1 MATPSLDDLLVP
13 RTRDDLEQ
21 ILISR
26 LQDEG
31 FPVTDWFSGSVAR
44 TIVKAIAT
52 VLADR
57 ETLIRYIAS
66 GQFLSLAAE
75 LLDPDGNPVEVERV
89 ALTKVEADAERPDE
103 ARRMLVRCYVIVDR
117 LVADLGDLADSLG
130 GETLPTPEE
139 RVAARLAFVQWQINK
154 IVRLRTVPRSGVG
167 RLESSVRLVN
177 ELASICATYRPAP
190 KQVRPVDVC
199 HAHDAAGLDSAI
211 DSKYRRWHLCR
222 WCGDFRSTHGVNPP
236 PKLVRLHD
244 RGISMSTSLLRSAG
258 IRIHD
263 SRRGA

>member
-1 MATPSLDDLLVP
+1 MTDIRRLVLHLDETFAVCRSELGVTIRQLHEW
-13 RTRDDLEQ
+13 TGE
-21 ILISR
+21 
-26 LQDEG
+26 
-31 FPVTDWFSGSVAR
+31 FPASTSGAGP
-44 TIVKAIAT
+44 AQ
-52 VLADR
+52 
-57 ETLIRYIAS
+57 AS
-66 GQFLSLAAE
+66 GTSDPE
-75 LLDPDGNPVEVERV
+75 LDADGNPVEVERV

-117 LVADLGDLADSLG
+117 LVVDLGDLADSLG
-130 GETLPTPEE
+130 GETLPHPEE

-167 RLESSVRLVN
+167 RLESCVRLVN
-177 ELASICATYRPAP
+177 ELASICSTYRPAP

-236 PKLVRLHD
+236 PKLVKLHD

-258 IRIHD
+258 IRIVD

>member
-1 MATPSLDDLLVP
+1 MTDIRRLVLHLDETFAVCRSELGATIRQLHEW
-13 RTRDDLEQ
+13 TGE
-21 ILISR
+21 
-26 LQDEG
+26 
-31 FPVTDWFSGSVAR
+31 FPASTSGAGP
-44 TIVKAIAT
+44 AQ
-52 VLADR
+52 
-57 ETLIRYIAS
+57 AS
-66 GQFLSLAAE
+66 GISDPE
-75 LLDPDGNPVEVERV
+75 LDADGNPVEVERV

-154 IVRLRTVPRSGVG
+154 IVRLRTVPRSGVTS
-167 RLESSVRLVN
+167 LESCVRLVN
-177 ELASICATYRPAP
+177 ELASICSTYRPAP

-258 IRIHD
+258 IRIVD

>member
-1 MATPSLDDLLVP
+1 MTDIRRLVLHLDETFAVCRSELGATIRQLHEWTGEFPASTSGAGPAHASATSDPELD
-13 RTRDDLEQ
+13 
-21 ILISR
+21 
-26 LQDEG
+26 
-31 FPVTDWFSGSVAR
+31 A
-44 TIVKAIAT
+44 
-52 VLADR
+52 
-57 ETLIRYIAS
+57 
-66 GQFLSLAAE
+66 
-75 LLDPDGNPVEVERV
+75 DGNPVEV
-89 ALTKVEADAERPDE
+89 DAERPDE

-117 LVADLGDLADSLG
+117 LVVDLGDLADSLG
-130 GETLPTPEE
+130 GETLPHPEE

-167 RLESSVRLVN
+167 RLESCVRLVN
-177 ELASICATYRPAP
+177 ELASICSTYRPAP

-236 PKLVRLHD
+236 PKLVKLHD

-258 IRIHD
+258 IRIVD